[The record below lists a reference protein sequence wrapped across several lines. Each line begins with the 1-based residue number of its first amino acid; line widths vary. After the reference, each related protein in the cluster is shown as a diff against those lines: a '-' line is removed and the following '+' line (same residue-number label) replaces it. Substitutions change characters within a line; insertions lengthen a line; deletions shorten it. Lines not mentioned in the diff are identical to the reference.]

1 MMERIGISESRKVEF
16 SRRTLIER
24 SCLGLGSIVLADLFG
39 STLPRAEAAVSPSI
53 SVYNDLRA
61 RLPQFPAK
69 AKAVIQLVQNG
80 GPSQMDLFDPK
91 PELTRLAGKPHPD
104 GVEIHQPNNINI
116 LLPSQ
121 FGFRKYGQ
129 CGMDVSEALPHIAEI
144 VDDLCFVRSMHTEH
158 NNHLEGLNMLL
169 TCKIFPGRPVMG
181 AWISYALG
189 TENQSLP
196 AYVVLRD
203 PTGYTIGG
211 KQLWANGYLPAL
223 YQGVEFSMRGAPVH
237 HLNPPEPLPPGAQR
251 ESLDYLARLNGAHL
265 EDHPGESELEAR
277 IENFELAARMQLAA
291 GDVLDVSKESEATR
305 KLYGLDHPV
314 TGPYGLR
321 CLMARRL
328 VEKGVRFV
336 QVTTSP
342 GQPWDH
348 HNKIKQD
355 LPKIAS
361 EVDQGSAALIKDLKS
376 RGLLDSTIVMWA
388 GEFGRLP
395 TTQNGGGRD
404 HNRNA
409 FTIWFAGGGFKKGL
423 IYGETD
429 DFGYKAVV
437 NRIGVPDV
445 IATLLN
451 QLGLD
456 HKKVQYPYGG
466 RLETPSDVT
475 VTGAKVARDLLS
487 DAPTAS

>member
-1 MMERIGISESRKVEF
+1 MGAF
-16 SRRTLIER
+16 LSRRQLLQQSTL
-24 SCLGLGSIVLADLFG
+24 GFGGIVLADL
-39 STLPRAEAAVSPSI
+39 LRAN
-53 SVYNDLRA
+53 NDLKA
-61 RLPQFPAK
+61 RPVHFPAK

-91 PELTRLAGKPHPD
+91 PLLKKLAGQPLPG
-104 GVEIHQPNNINI
+104 GVEIHQPNNVNT
-116 LLPSQ
+116 LLPTP
-121 FGFRKYGQ
+121 FEFRKHGQ
-129 CGMDVSEALPHIAEI
+129 CGMDISDMLPYTAKIADE
-144 VDDLCFVRSMHTEH
+144 LCFIRSMHTEH
-158 NNHLEGLNMLL
+158 NNHLEALNMLL

-203 PTGYTIGG
+203 PKGYTIGG

-223 YQGVEFSMRGAPVH
+223 YSGVEFSMKGAPVH
-237 HLNPPEPLPPGAQR
+237 HLNPPENQPPGAQQ
-251 ESLDYLARLNGAHL
+251 STLDLLARLNQRHAAA
-265 EDHPGESELEAR
+265 HPGEHELEAR
-277 IENFELAARMQLAA
+277 IRNFELAARMQLAA
-291 GDVLDVSKESEATR
+291 GDVLDISKESEATR
-305 KLYGLDHPV
+305 KLYGIDDPHS
-314 TGPYGLR
+314 GPYGLR

-328 VEKGVRFV
+328 VEQGVRFV

-348 HNKIKQD
+348 HNSISKD
-355 LPKIAS
+355 MRKIAT
-361 EVDQGSAALIKDLKS
+361 EVDQGSAALVQDLAA

-395 TTQNGGGRD
+395 TTQHGDGRD

-429 DFGYKAVV
+429 EFGYKAVV
-437 NRIGVPDV
+437 NRVSVPDM
-445 IATLLN
+445 IATVLR

-456 HKKVQYPYGG
+456 HQKVQYPHGG
-466 RLETPSDVT
+466 RVETPSDVT
-475 VTGAKVARDLLS
+475 VTGAKPVLDLL
-487 DAPTAS
+487 A

>member
-1 MMERIGISESRKVEF
+1 MYDVAMTPPRGL
-16 SRRTLIER
+16 SRRQLLER
-24 SCLGLGSIVLADLFG
+24 TCLGFGGMALADLLRG
-39 STLPRAEAAVSPSI
+39 STAGSP
-53 SVYNDLRA
+53 NDLKVRSTH
-61 RLPQFPAK
+61 FPAK

-91 PELTRLAGKPHPD
+91 PELAKRAGQPLPG
-104 GVEIHQPNNINI
+104 GVEIHQPNNVNT
-116 LLPSQ
+116 LLPCP
-121 FGFRKYGQ
+121 FEFRKHGQ
-129 CGMDVSEALPHIAEI
+129 CGMDISEMLPHIAGISDE
-144 VDDLCFVRSMHTEH
+144 LCFIRSMHTEH

-181 AWISYALG
+181 SWIGYALG

-223 YQGVEFSMRGAPVH
+223 YQGVEFSMKGAPVH
-237 HLNPPEPLPPGAQR
+237 HLNPPETLAPGAQTAT
-251 ESLDYLARLNGAHL
+251 LGLLAKLNEKHL
-265 EDHPGESELEAR
+265 ADHPGESELEAR
-277 IENFELAARMQLAA
+277 IRNFELAARMQLAA
-291 GDVLDVSKESEATR
+291 GEVLDIAKESDATK
-305 KLYGLDHPV
+305 KLYGVDDPKA
-314 TGPYGLR
+314 GPYGLR

-328 VEKGVRFV
+328 VERGVRFV

-348 HNKIKQD
+348 HNNIKRD
-355 LPKIAS
+355 MNKIAL
-361 EVDQGSAALIKDLKS
+361 ETDQGSAALVKDLAS

-395 TTQNGGGRD
+395 TTQNGDGRD

-429 DFGYKAVV
+429 EFGYKSVV
-437 NRIGVPDV
+437 NRVAVPDM
-445 IATLLN
+445 IATVLH
-451 QLGLD
+451 QMGLD
-456 HKKVQYPYGG
+456 HQRVRYPHGG

-475 VTGAKVARDLLS
+475 VTGAKPVMDLVA
-487 DAPTAS
+487 